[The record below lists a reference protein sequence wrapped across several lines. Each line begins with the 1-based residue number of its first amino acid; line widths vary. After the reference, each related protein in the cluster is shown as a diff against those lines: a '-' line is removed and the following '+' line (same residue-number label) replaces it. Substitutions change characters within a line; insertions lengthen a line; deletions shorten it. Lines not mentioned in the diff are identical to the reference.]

1 MYGKTYSATSCLGFC
16 CLWCLLGFMLFYG
29 RFLEMLSSECYV
41 MGGVRGVEKMRMTQG
56 RGSFRASQK
65 RGSCQM
71 CGMLSDGVYEAMRKQ
86 ERGHESGEL

>member
-1 MYGKTYSATSCLGFC
+1 
-16 CLWCLLGFMLFYG
+16 ML
-29 RFLEMLSSECYV
+29 RD
-41 MGGVRGVEKMRMTQG
+41 GGVRGVEKMRMTQG